1 MIELKFK
8 LDTTIM
14 RNITILLFIG
24 SLYACAPTRFVKPLD
39 KKQQAVNLSL
49 GGPLIDYS
57 SLIIPMP
64 FLTATYGYGIDST
77 LTGFGSLN
85 ITSAVYGNLQME
97 IGATKRLLPQQG
109 YFPAIS
115 INPVANIIY
124 RNKDA
129 SGLYPELDINAYWD
143 HNKGRNFFYIGVSN
157 WFELK
162 QKRAFGEKQQNHWLI
177 TPMIGETFVRRK
189 WNYTVEAKII
199 TPHLI
204 NNRSPVEYKTPLGTH
219 GALGIYFS
227 LSRKF

>member
-1 MIELKFK
+1 MLKPLTVLTWLTFF
-8 LDTTIM
+8 
-14 RNITILLFIG
+14 ILIF
-24 SLYACAPTRFVKPLD
+24 SSCAPSRFVKPLD
-39 KKQQAVNLSL
+39 KKQQALNLSL
-49 GGPLIDYS
+49 GGPLINYS
-57 SLIIPMP
+57 SLTIPMP

-97 IGATKRLLPQQG
+97 IGATKRLLKQQG

-129 SGLYPELDINAYWD
+129 SRLYPELDINAYWD
-143 HNKGRNFFYIGVSN
+143 HNNGRNFFYIGASN

-162 QKRAFGEKQQNHWLI
+162 QKRAFDERQQNHWLI
-177 TPMIGETFVRRK
+177 TPMLGETFVRKK

-199 TPHLI
+199 TPGLL
-204 NNRSPVEYKTPLGTH
+204 NNKSPVEYKTPLGNH

-227 LSRKF
+227 VSRKF